1 MTTRVTGVTFTND
14 DGSSRRAIIE
24 EMSEIDTICLER
36 DPYNQYDSN
45 AVKVCVVKGGRSLQI
60 GYLEKKLASQISP
73 KMRRGTEFSATIV
86 GCGIY
91 NDRPYCEIDIAGI

>member
-1 MTTRVTGVTFTND
+1 MRTRVTGVTFTNE

-24 EMSEIDTICLER
+24 SMSEADTICLER

-45 AVKVCVVKGGRSLQI
+45 AVKVCVAKGGRNLQI
-60 GYLEKKLASQISP
+60 GYLDKNLAAQISP
-73 KMRRGTEFSATIV
+73 KIRRGAQFPTTIV

-91 NDRPYCEIDIAGI
+91 NDRPYCEIDIDGI